1 MMVKPRTTA
10 LLSVLALLAGLLGGL
25 LLSLFLPDGLLD
37 PAALTGAA
45 TSTSAGTNA
54 ETGNVSLVTR
64 AMSTLTAIQNRDYA
78 ALSAQI
84 DPERGVTFTPLATVD
99 PASNLTFSA
108 EEIAAAER
116 SEQTYVWGTTTD
128 TAEPIS
134 LTIDGYFDTY
144 VWDVDY
150 TTASQINVDRVQA
163 SGNALENVAEAYP
176 DCRFVEFYSAGVRE
190 PTDWQA
196 LKLVYRWTN
205 GNWYLVGVIH
215 STWTA

>member
-1 MMVKPRTTA
+1 MMVKPRTAA

-45 TSTSAGTNA
+45 TSTSAGSNA

-64 AMSTLTAIQNRDYA
+64 AMSTLTAI
-78 ALSAQI
+78 
-84 DPERGVTFTPLATVD
+84 
-99 PASNLTFSA
+99 SNLTFSA
-108 EEIAAAER
+108 EEIAAAGR

-205 GNWYLVGVIH
+205 DNWYLVGIIH